1 MKKLEKELSTVE
13 KELEEAKSKL
23 SDHSEIKMKLRKMES
38 LQEDSES
45 IKLKVSKQEEQI
57 KTLRTSNESMT
68 ASVSSLEEQLA
79 LEQSL
84 RKRIEEYTIPLSCVF
99 FLLLDTTRISFYC

>member
-1 MKKLEKELSTVE
+1 ME

-23 SDHSEIKMKLRKMES
+23 TDHSEIKMKLRKMES
-38 LQEDSES
+38 LQEDSEA

-68 ASVSSLEEQLA
+68 ASVSSLEERLA

-84 RKRIEEYTIPLSCVF
+84 RKRIEEYAFSVTFIC
-99 FLLLDTTRISFYC
+99 FLIQAESLFCC

>member
-13 KELEEAKSKL
+13 KELEDTKSKL

-38 LQEDSES
+38 MQEDSEA
-45 IKLKVSKQEEQI
+45 IKLKVAKQEDQI

-68 ASVSSLEEQLA
+68 ASLGGLEERLA
-79 LEQSL
+79 QEQSL
-84 RKRIEEYTIPLSCVF
+84 RKKLEEYNF
-99 FLLLDTTRISFYC
+99 